1 MCKNAPVQF
10 VRLQLMRLPGRVAGS
25 HSPQSLFLGK
35 RRAWE
40 PKCRKGLS
48 PRSFPSGTATAARG
62 GRDPRIQRLRKGE
75 LSVKCWQRW
84 RRRAWR
90 GSRRNRCVSGLRP
103 PTLDDSPTL
112 SARSSACKGTRSWE
126 MSPVVG
132 TGRAGWDSPQLF
144 DERTLKA
151 GHFLLLHEPRR
162 RSKQGQHG
170 GLLCAQPGRER
181 RGVVFRSW
189 EVRGR

>member
-1 MCKNAPVQF
+1 MLAAMAETGLAGKQEEQ
-10 VRLQLMRLPGRVAGS
+10 VRERTP
-25 HSPQSLFLGK
+25 
-35 RRAWE
+35 
-40 PKCRKGLS
+40 
-48 PRSFPSGTATAARG
+48 
-62 GRDPRIQRLRKGE
+62 
-75 LSVKCWQRW
+75 
-84 RRRAWR
+84 
-90 GSRRNRCVSGLRP
+90 P